1 LISAPVLFVVFRR
14 PDTTR
19 MVFEAIRAAKPTRLY
34 VAADGPRVHRLGE
47 KALCDEVR
55 EIATAVDWE
64 CEVRTLFRETNLGCR
79 EAVSTALDW
88 FFESEKEGIVLEDD
102 CLPDQSFFR
111 FCEELLERYRHDRRI
126 MVIAG
131 NHFHGSAHKPT
142 HSYFFSR
149 YNHCWGWASWRRA
162 WREYDREMSQWPSL
176 KSTDWLMR
184 IGDGHRDFREYWQRV
199 FDTAYAGEIDTWDYM
214 WTFSCW
220 TQNGLT
226 VLPSR
231 NLVKNV
237 GFGKDSSHTGSDGG
251 WISRLPLESISF
263 PLDHPSDIVRD
274 RVADRWTDLNY
285 FGTRAP
291 LYKRIIRGIL
301 GLRWGRL

>member
-1 LISAPVLFVVFRR
+1 
-14 PDTTR
+14 
-19 MVFEAIRAAKPTRLY
+19 
-34 VAADGPRVHRLGE
+34 
-47 KALCDEVR
+47 
-55 EIATAVDWE
+55 
-64 CEVRTLFRETNLGCR
+64 
-79 EAVSTALDW
+79 
-88 FFESEKEGIVLEDD
+88 
-102 CLPDQSFFR
+102 
-111 FCEELLERYRHDRRI
+111 
-126 MVIAG
+126 
-131 NHFHGSAHKPT
+131 
-142 HSYFFSR
+142 
-149 YNHCWGWASWRRA
+149 
-162 WREYDREMSQWPSL
+162 
-176 KSTDWLMR
+176 MR

-251 WISRLPLESISF
+251 WIGRLPVESISF